1 MSPPITSAPATP
13 SPSTGTSATR
23 YLIREGA
30 IRTDFFRQYH
40 FAWFGILAEAPPS
53 SDELIYAHSDRGFAL
68 ISSKSPS
75 VQRLY
80 FQCDPATDPAD
91 WSDDRI

>member
-1 MSPPITSAPATP
+1 MDRLTYDRPTIS
-13 SPSTGTSATR
+13 
-23 YLIREGA
+23 
-30 IRTDFFRQYH
+30 
-40 FAWFGILAEAPPS
+40 FGILAEAPS

-68 ISSKSPS
+68 ISPKSPS